1 MPKQLLLRF
10 VSLVLSFFVA
20 TLLFGVFR
28 DRLMAAT
35 IEYRCIKWTWVGD
48 VYNRRVICLKWE
60 RIEKK

>member
-1 MPKQLLLRF
+1 MPKLLSLRY
-10 VSLVLSFFVA
+10 VLVLLSFFVA

>member
-1 MPKQLLLRF
+1 MPKQLLRQS
-10 VSLVLSFFVA
+10 VSVVLSFFVVI
-20 TLLFGVFR
+20 LLFGHFR
-28 DRLMAAT
+28 DRLVAAT

>member
-1 MPKQLLLRF
+1 MPKQLLRQS
-10 VSLVLSFFVA
+10 VSVVLSFFVA

-60 RIEKK
+60 KVK

>member
-1 MPKQLLLRF
+1 MPKHLLRQS
-10 VSLVLSFFVA
+10 VSVVLLSFVVI
-20 TLLFGVFR
+20 LLFGVFR

-60 RIEKK
+60 KVK

>member
-1 MPKQLLLRF
+1 MPKQLLRQS
-10 VSLVLSFFVA
+10 VSVVLSFFVA

-28 DRLMAAT
+28 DRLVAAT

-60 RIEKK
+60 KVK